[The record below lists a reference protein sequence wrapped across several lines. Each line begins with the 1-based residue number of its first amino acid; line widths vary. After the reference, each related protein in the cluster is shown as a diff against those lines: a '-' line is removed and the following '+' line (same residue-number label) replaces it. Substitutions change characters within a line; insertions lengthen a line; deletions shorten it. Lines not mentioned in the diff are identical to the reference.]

1 MGNMALTKK
10 QKKNW
15 IIVGVVFLVIIL
27 GVILFNFVDFN
38 GQALAITNLDTNVGQ
53 CSGGFTS
60 FSIDRVTINSD
71 KSRIRV
77 FGVAKG
83 SECLSIN
90 LDANELN
97 QELSGEGVQAT
108 RNVFGQVRLREY
120 TKTFPIDRQKDGF
133 GKDIFYKSVQ
143 TGTFSSLRTFDLCNT
158 NNCKKNID
166 SNSVGSFQTGFLGD
180 TCNCIYPG
188 GQGIAGDFSAA
199 RSFGNFEV
207 DFTIDGQ
214 TRTLTREQQAVSIGN
229 HRIEWVGNLLN
240 LDEIFPPQFDARL
253 LISKWGL
260 VRDGALDGVDR
271 EFDKF
276 EDCFRTGFNAFT
288 QPRFNTC
295 KSTFDLNVNS
305 ILSEKISLY
314 KSQNSALIFDA
325 DTDQNNLFVTLK
337 ASPYPAFILDLDAS
351 DVGIIALEGE
361 PEITQCIPNQL
372 DLRSGE
378 NRNVNFRVRN
388 NANVDNVE
396 FFGGI
401 TCNQGAVGFFPNFN
415 IGANQEKIITAELNP
430 SNPNQADLS
439 GNCQLRVNDLKSG
452 NSDTCG
458 FSIKVEYE
466 SGIICSPNSL
476 TCDGEFKNLLR
487 CTSDG
492 KNQVVEQEC
501 EFGCEITSTG
511 AKCRGQ
517 LPPPTVTNKCE
528 SCDAWAVSKVFN
540 LFGETDN
547 EFISDR
553 QCEPKTFLGID
564 TQRPSTCVFSIVKF
578 ALVPLVFIFTLLFS
592 FNFFQTSSFG
602 RINNKG
608 LAFLVSLIIALILAT
623 FIFFTFII
631 GIILFIIL
639 VIAWSILKSVIPKG
653 SRKKIESGI
662 TKCKEG
668 FKRVGN
674 ACVKK

>member
-1 MGNMALTKK
+1 MVLNKK
-10 QKKNW
+10 QKRNW
-15 IIVGVVFLVIIL
+15 IIVGVIFLVIIL
-27 GVILFNFVDFN
+27 GVILFNFIDFN
-38 GQALAITNLDTNVGQ
+38 GQALAIADLDTNVGQ

-77 FGVAKG
+77 FGVARG

-108 RNVFGQVRLREY
+108 RNIFGQVRLRKY
-120 TKTFPIDRQKDGF
+120 TKTFPIDRTGQAYPSIESQNIGRF
-133 GKDIFYKSVQ
+133 VSCSVSNCRSQ
-143 TGTFSSLRTFDLCNT
+143 VSSTAFDTFRDLT
-158 NNCKKNID
+158 
-166 SNSVGSFQTGFLGD
+166 L
-180 TCNCIYPG
+180 NCICMYTG
-188 GQGIAGDFSAA
+188 SQGLVGDFSAA

-240 LDEIFPPQFDARL
+240 LDEISSPQFDARL
-253 LISKWGL
+253 IFSKYDL
-260 VRDGALDGVDR
+260 VNDGAFNQLQQEVSNFKSCFNLGSAGGLTDAS
-271 EFDKF
+271 KF
-276 EDCFRTGFNAFT
+276 ANCRS
-288 QPRFNTC
+288 RFI
-295 KSTFDLNVNS
+295 SDSNS
-305 ILSEKISLY
+305 ILENKLNTY

-372 DLRSGE
+372 DLKSGE

-415 IGANQEKIITAELNP
+415 IGANQERTITVELNP

-439 GNCQLRVNDLKSG
+439 GNCQVRVNDLKSG
-452 NSDTCG
+452 NFDACA
-458 FSIKVEYE
+458 FNIKVEFE
-466 SGIICSPNSL
+466 SGIICSPNTL

-492 KNQVVEQEC
+492 KNQVVEEEC
-501 EFGCEITSTG
+501 EFGCEIATSG

-517 LPPPTVTNKCE
+517 LPPPSVTNECE

-547 EFISDR
+547 EFISSR
-553 QCEPKTFLGID
+553 QCEPKSFLGVD
-564 TQRPSTCVFSIVKF
+564 TQRPSICILSIIKF
-578 ALVPLVFIFTLLFS
+578 ALFPLIFIFTLLFS

-608 LAFLVSLIIALILAT
+608 LALLVALIIAIILGVVVW
-623 FIFFTFII
+623 FLFWL
-631 GIILFIIL
+631 GVVLFIIL
-639 VIAWSILKSVIPKG
+639 VILWSVLKSVIPRG
-653 SRKKIESGI
+653 PRKKIDSGI
-662 TKCKEG
+662 KKCKDG
-668 FKRVGN
+668 FRRVGN
-674 ACVKK
+674 SCKRK